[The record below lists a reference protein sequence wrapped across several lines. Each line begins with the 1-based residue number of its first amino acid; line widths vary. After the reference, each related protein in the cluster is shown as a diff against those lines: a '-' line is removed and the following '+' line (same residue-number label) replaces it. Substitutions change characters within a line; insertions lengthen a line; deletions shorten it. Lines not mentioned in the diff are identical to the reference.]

1 MYYIP
6 KIGDYLKVV
15 TNNEVKEFLVINFDE
30 YFNSTREKLNF
41 NQVRNIILERCGT
54 SNEVHKY
61 AEAMQLSSFDN
72 CVCHYNTKIRNLFDA
87 NLQLINATPII
98 KNKSN
103 KLLSELKSLK
113 F

>member
-41 NQVRNIILERCGT
+41 
-54 SNEVHKY
+54 
-61 AEAMQLSSFDN
+61 
-72 CVCHYNTKIRNLFDA
+72 
-87 NLQLINATPII
+87 
-98 KNKSN
+98 
-103 KLLSELKSLK
+103 
-113 F
+113 